1 MNEFHIGQ
9 TVIPY
14 EIEWSRDRSTIGL
27 SLDSSMELTVT
38 APIDATTEE
47 VTEVLEQKKEWLL
60 ETLYGLAKQTEPPFD
75 KEFLSGEKL
84 LYNGRR
90 YRLKVEEV
98 ATPQP
103 VLTFDGHRFLLQVP
117 DRDGVSVQRKRQA
130 VVDWYIHQAQ
140 EELPTRVDQFAQKLG
155 VEEVDVTVGD
165 LHRRWG
171 EYADG
176 RVSLHWRLLLAPR
189 RIQDYVA
196 VHELAHSKHDLHS
209 DAFWNTV
216 GSLLPDYRDRREW
229 LRVNGNQ
236 LTV

>member
-27 SLDSSMELTVT
+27 TLDSSMELTVK
-38 APIDATTEE
+38 APVDATTDD
-47 VTEVLEQKKEWLL
+47 VTEVLNQKKEWLL
-60 ETLYGLAKQTEPPFD
+60 ETLYGLAEQADPPFD

-90 YRLKVEEV
+90 YRLKVVEED
-98 ATPQP
+98 TPQP
-103 VLTFDGHRFLLQVP
+103 VLTFDGDRFQLQIP
-117 DRDGVSVQRKRQA
+117 DGDEVSVLRKRQA
-130 VVDWYIHQAQ
+130 VVDWYVQRADQ
-140 EELPTRVDQFAQKLG
+140 ELPIRVQEFAQKLG
-155 VEEVDVTVGD
+155 VEDVDVTVDD

-171 EYADG
+171 EYVDG
-176 RVSLHWRLLLAPR
+176 RISLHWRIVLAPR

>member
-9 TVIPY
+9 TVVPY
-14 EIEWSRDRSTIGL
+14 EIEWSPDRSTIGL
-27 SLDSSMELTVT
+27 FLDSSMELTVK
-38 APIDATTEE
+38 APVDATTEDVRE
-47 VTEVLEQKKEWLL
+47 ILDRKKEWLL
-60 ETLYGLAKQTEPPFD
+60 DTLYGLAEQAEPPFD

-90 YRLKVEEV
+90 YRLKVEEKD
-98 ATPQP
+98 TNQP
-103 VLTFDGHRFLLQVP
+103 VLTFDGHRFLLQVS
-117 DRDGVSVQRKRQA
+117 DEDAVSVRRKRQA
-130 VVDWYIHQAQ
+130 VVDWYVQQAQ
-140 EELPTRVDQFAQKLG
+140 EELPARVDQFAQKLG
-155 VEEVDVTVGD
+155 VEEVDISVND

-171 EYADG
+171 EYDG
-176 RVSLHWRLLLAPR
+176 RQVSLHWRLVFAPR

-196 VHELAHSKHDLHS
+196 VHELAHSKHNLHT

-216 GSLLPDYRDRREW
+216 GSLIPDYRDRREW